1 MDAPVEGGG
10 GGLFLGLYCCKC
22 LSFALC
28 AQSRRQRCGHR
39 RFNVAENGSASYSPS
54 ASLSP
59 LRSGPIRRGSGRGRA
74 ERGPA
79 ARWVKVGRG
88 REARGVHKLCH
99 KVEGELGD
107 QGHHLERKSDQ
118 CGKLSKEGLPVDFPE
133 TADNPEACH
142 VRGGC
147 VVQRFSGS
155 GSSG

>member
-59 LRSGPIRRGSGRGRA
+59 SPFRSDPTRERRREGGERASGTMGEGRT
-74 ERGPA
+74 GQGGQ
-79 ARWVKVGRG
+79 GR
-88 REARGVHKLCH
+88 
-99 KVEGELGD
+99 
-107 QGHHLERKSDQ
+107 S
-118 CGKLSKEGLPVDFPE
+118 
-133 TADNPEACH
+133 
-142 VRGGC
+142 
-147 VVQRFSGS
+147 
-155 GSSG
+155 